1 MAIKVL
7 SNMEVITPTSASY
20 AANKGYADD
29 NFLST
34 SKINGVNI
42 KLENNS
48 PVSLRFPEYVKTTE
62 SPHISYVVGDIV
74 RFNNTLWRCIQA
86 TDSSATFNTDNWSLL
101 IGRRSGYISDTFT
114 LTASTDERNNV
125 QDGICSFN
133 YRDFT
138 VGGGGG
144 VSLRFSTWESSHDDE
159 KGDLGREGS
168 YHPTSFSYEEKIV
181 YNGALYRLK
190 KEDGLLVNRGSYV
203 ASNTYMT
210 DDVVWFR
217 GRYVKCKVDNVRN
230 KSPVSTA
237 VPWRATNTDY
247 WQDIS
252 PGFDGGE
259 YWQLLST
266 PIKSSKSISL
276 DPVTHQLEVDST
288 FQSLEVTDTSNRDVN
303 LLWRNKHWICSIG
316 NTATSRNFVLP
327 TPASIEKTDMYTAEL
342 IMRCEAKSPAD
353 EGITIAFKHNNTAIT
368 FLGDVPAKF
377 ERGYNYF
384 IVFRYFP
391 ANVIPSGVSETPDTI
406 IGQWVGN
413 IQGKVPIPVPAS

>member
-20 AANKGYADD
+20 VANKGYADE

-42 KLENNS
+42 RLENNS

-62 SPHISYVVGDIV
+62 SPHISYAVGDIV
-74 RFNNTLWRCIQA
+74 WFNNTLWRCIQA
-86 TDSSATFNTDNWSLL
+86 TDSSATFNTDSWSLL

-114 LTASTDERNNV
+114 FSATTDERNNV

-144 VSLRFSTWESSHDDE
+144 VSLRFSTWESLHDDE
-159 KGDLGREGS
+159 KGDLNNEGS
-168 YHPTSFSYEEKIV
+168 YHPTSFSYGEKIV
-181 YNGALYRLK
+181 YNGAWYRFI
-190 KEDGLLVNRGSYV
+190 KEEGLSGVQGYSAR
-203 ASNTYMT
+203 ATYMT
-210 DDVVWFR
+210 GDVVWFR
-217 GRYVKCKVDNVRN
+217 GRYAKCKVDNVCN

-252 PGFDGGE
+252 PGFDGGD

-266 PIKSSKSISL
+266 PIDSSKSIGL

-288 FQSLEVTDTSNRDVN
+288 FQSLEVTDTSTDNVY
-303 LLWRNKHWICSIG
+303 LLWRNKYWICSIG
-316 NTATSRNFVLP
+316 NTVTSRNFVLP
-327 TPASIEKTDMYTAEL
+327 TPASIEETEMYTAEL
-342 IMRCEAKSPAD
+342 IMRCEVKSPAD
-353 EGITIAFKHNNTAIT
+353 EGITITFRHNNTAIT
-368 FLGDVPAKF
+368 FLGDVPNKF

-391 ANVIPSGVSETPDTI
+391 ANVIPSGVSETPDTVV
-406 IGQWVGN
+406 GQWVGN
-413 IQGKVPIPVPAS
+413 IQGKVPIPTS